1 MEFRHE
7 RSGPKVIV
15 SERFTKLPNELLS
28 PEYLRKLSSLTDQV
42 HLLILRETLGW
53 GVSETQMSIGQI
65 STILGSPRTSIARSL
80 QVLEANRIITRRRN
94 GTHTT
99 TITLVLDPSRLA
111 PTASSLET
119 ETSQDK
125 TETSASL
132 QTETSVVLK
141 TETSDRPAVR
151 ATIRAREVERQVKTF
166 CKDKGSSVFPRTN
179 GKTIAPELVDQFR
192 TYYPDHNMDQ
202 ALRTMEAFCKQQHI
216 RNQDEMVRVLRIVL
230 NDDMTITT

>member
-1 MEFRHE
+1 MREMYMEFRHE

-99 TITLVLDPSRLA
+99 TIALVLDPSRLA

-119 ETSQDK
+119 ETSRDK
-125 TETSASL
+125 
-132 QTETSVVLK
+132 TETSVVLK
-141 TETSDRPAVR
+141 TETSDQPAVR
-151 ATIRAREVERQVKTF
+151 AAIHGREVERQVKTF

-179 GKTIAPELVDQFR
+179 GKTIAPELVNQFR